1 MKLFGLR
8 YFFVTLLAFAI
19 VGFFAIVTFNI
30 SFLNPVTQAM
40 EDFSMTDIFYQVQQS
55 SSSKAVNNAVT
66 IVDMTDLYKRSDI
79 ASALEEIEMCNP
91 KTIGVDVVFEGL
103 KDDPEGNEMLCQVAS
118 EYKNIVFSHRLLDYE
133 DSEIGYT
140 VDVHSF
146 FADSIKINEGFTN
159 MERNLY
165 GGIKRQLNTM
175 TRIQGEDKP
184 SFLTQVVRDFAG
196 DAAVNMS
203 EERLNINFTPTEFA
217 VVSYDSISA
226 HSELIED
233 RVVLFGAM
241 YEEGDMQYTPLGKIA
256 GVELLAY
263 GVQTMLNQNQVRYL
277 PTWLLAIFS
286 FVLVYITFFLQDR
299 YVNWISKSKI
309 RVAAVML
316 SSDYFTGV
324 LLFFWMVLLTGL
336 SALVFHEFYISIN
349 TGWAFAAM
357 AFLVASVELYEGFV
371 SLKTDKK

>member
-40 EDFSMTDIFYQVQQS
+40 EDFSMTDIFYQVQQN

-118 EYKNIVFSHRLLDYE
+118 EYDNIVFSHRLLDYE
-133 DSEIGYT
+133 NPGIGYT

-165 GGIKRQLNTM
+165 GGIKRQLNTW

-196 DAAVNMS
+196 DAAVSMS
-203 EERLNINFTPTEFA
+203 DERLNINFTPTEFA
-217 VVSYDSISA
+217 VISYDSISA
-226 HSELIED
+226 HPELIED

-286 FVLVYITFFLQDR
+286 FILVYVTFFLQDR
-299 YVNWISKSKI
+299 FVNWISKSRI

-316 SSDYFTGV
+316 SSDYFTGM
-324 LLFFWMVLLTGL
+324 LLFFWMVLLTGI
-336 SALVFHEFYISIN
+336 SALVFHKFYISIN
-349 TGWAFAAM
+349 TGWSFAAM

-371 SLKTDKK
+371 SLKNR